1 MNFQEYLYNQGFQ
14 REDLL
19 ARMAESLELDDSR
32 SNRMESA
39 YNAIYDVLKADP
51 VFFSKVDFV
60 LYPQGSKAIGTTT
73 KPYGKDEFDLDIV
86 VHIRDLYYSYTSSEI
101 YNHLIRVFRGN
112 DVYRPK
118 LIPKNRC
125 ARINYSGD
133 FHLDILPGC
142 IVIENEDK
150 LMVPDRE
157 LASWTSTFPKGY
169 ISWFLDISKDVRQP
183 ILLRKAYESFVTL
196 AEAKAEQE
204 DLPKEDFYSKEPLKR
219 AVQLTKRYRDI
230 FFDNNPKHRTS
241 SIVLTT
247 IFAQFYQGESSIY
260 ETIDNVLNRIIN
272 NYSDYQKLFENRG
285 IYKRIKVLNPVN
297 PEEDFTDKWD
307 KDKEFY
313 NQFIAFVKSYK
324 EKWERLKKG
333 NFGVAEELFG
343 STRTKTILKAQ
354 LENLSKGKLDTLEK
368 AGLTIMSGKNHVDQM
383 GNITKNNGYE
393 SKPHR
398 NYGGI
403 ELNHKKK
410 PNNLTSKNYI
420 AAYIQKELVDKNFPW
435 LQTIVK
441 DGKLLGKGKIKP
453 KGCKKEY
460 EILIGYNINDIYR
473 KERIFILNDSQIQFG
488 KTPHLYPGNSL
499 CLYYPKDLPR
509 DMDLN
514 FVDVIPW
521 ISEWLVMYELWKKY
535 GIWLADEVKH

>member
-19 ARMAESLELDDSR
+19 ARMAESLELDNSR
-32 SNRMESA
+32 SSRMESA

-60 LYPQGSKAIGTTT
+60 VYPQGSKAIGTTT

-86 VHIRDLYYSYTSSEI
+86 VHIRDMYYNYTSSEI

-118 LIPKNRC
+118 LMPKNRC

-169 ISWFLDISKDVRQP
+169 IGWFLNIAKDVRQP
-183 ILLRKAYESFVTL
+183 ILLRKAYENFVTL

-204 DLPKEDFYSKEPLKR
+204 DLPEEDFYSKEPLKR

-230 FFDNNPKHRTS
+230 FFENNSKHRTS

-247 IFAQFYQGESSIY
+247 IFGQFYQGEASIY
-260 ETIDNVLNRIIN
+260 ETIDNVLSRIIN
-272 NYSDYQKLFENRG
+272 SYSDYELLFENRG

-313 NQFIAFVKSYK
+313 FQFIAFAKSYK

-354 LENLSKGKLDTLEK
+354 LENLSIGKSDTLEK
-368 AGLTIMSGKNHVDQM
+368 TGLTILSRKNYVDSK
-383 GNITKNNGYE
+383 GNISPDVGYE

-398 NYGGI
+398 NYGG
-403 ELNHKKK
+403 
-410 PNNLTSKNYI
+410 
-420 AAYIQKELVDKNFPW
+420 
-435 LQTIVK
+435 
-441 DGKLLGKGKIKP
+441 
-453 KGCKKEY
+453 
-460 EILIGYNINDIYR
+460 
-473 KERIFILNDSQIQFG
+473 
-488 KTPHLYPGNSL
+488 
-499 CLYYPKDLPR
+499 
-509 DMDLN
+509 
-514 FVDVIPW
+514 
-521 ISEWLVMYELWKKY
+521 
-535 GIWLADEVKH
+535 

>member
-1 MNFQEYLYNQGFQ
+1 MNFQEYLYNHGFQ

-39 YNAIYDVLKADP
+39 YNAIYDVLKADS
-51 VFFSKVDFV
+51 VFFSKFDFV
-60 LYPQGSKAIGTTT
+60 VYPQGSKAIGTTT
-73 KPYGKDEFDLDIV
+73 KPFGKDEFDLDIV
-86 VHIRDLYYSYTSSEI
+86 VHIKELYNNYTSSEI
-101 YNHLIRVFRGN
+101 YNHLIRVLRGN
-112 DVYRPK
+112 DIYRPK

-142 IVIENEDK
+142 IVVVNENK

-169 ISWFLDISKDVRQP
+169 ISWFLDIAKDVRQT
-183 ILLRKAYESFVTL
+183 ILLRKAFENFVTL

-204 DLPKEDFYSKEPLKR
+204 NLPEEDFYSKEPLKR

-230 FFDNNPKHRTS
+230 YFDGNPEHRTS

-247 IFAQFYQGESSIY
+247 IFGHLYQGEASIY
-260 ETIDNVLNRIIN
+260 ETIDNILNRIIS
-272 NYSDYQKLFENRG
+272 NYSEYQLLFESRG

-313 NQFIAFVKSYK
+313 IQFIAFAKSYK
-324 EKWERLKKG
+324 ERWERLKKG
-333 NFGVAEELFG
+333 DFGVAEELFG
-343 STRTKTILKAQ
+343 SKRTKTILKAQ
-354 LENLSKGKLDTLEK
+354 LEKLSKGKGGTIEK
-368 AGLTIMSGKNHVDQM
+368 AGLTIMRGENHVDQK
-383 GNITKNNGYE
+383 GDITNNSGYE
-393 SKPHR
+393 SKPNR

-403 ELNHKKK
+403 ELNLKTR
-410 PNNLTSKNYI
+410 LDYLSSKSYV
-420 AAYIQKELVDKNFPW
+420 AAYIQKELVDRNFSW
-435 LQTIVK
+435 LQTVVK
-441 DGKLLGKGKIKP
+441 EGKLLGKGKIKP
-453 KGCKKEY
+453 KGCKKKY
-460 EILIGYNINDIYR
+460 EVLIVYNINDPYR
-473 KERIFILNDSQIQFG
+473 KERVFILNDSQIQFG
-488 KTPHLYPGNSL
+488 KVPHLYPGNSL
-499 CLYYPKDLPR
+499 CLYYPKDFPQNL
-509 DMDLN
+509 DLN

-535 GIWLADEVKH
+535 GVWLADEVKH

>member
-1 MNFQEYLYNQGFQ
+1 MNFQEYLYNHGFQ

-51 VFFSKVDFV
+51 VFFSQVDFV
-60 LYPQGSKAIGTTT
+60 VYPQGSKAIGTTT
-73 KPYGKDEFDLDIV
+73 KPFGKDEFDLDIV
-86 VHIRDLYYSYTSSEI
+86 VHIRDLYYNYTSSEI
-101 YNHLIRVFRGN
+101 YDHLIRVLKGN
-112 DVYRPK
+112 DIYRPK
-118 LIPKNRC
+118 LISKNRC

-142 IVIENEDK
+142 IVVVNENK

-169 ISWFLDISKDVRQP
+169 ISWFLDIAKDVRQP
-183 ILLRKAYESFVTL
+183 ILLRKAFENFTTL

-204 DLPKEDFYSKEPLKR
+204 DLPEENFYSKEPLKR

-230 FFDNNPKHRTS
+230 FFSKNPKHRTS
-241 SIVLTT
+241 SIILTT
-247 IFAQFYQGESSIY
+247 IFGQFYQGEASIY
-260 ETIDNVLNRIIN
+260 ETIDNVLDRIIS
-272 NYSDYQKLFENRG
+272 NYSDYQNLFENRG

-297 PEEDFTDKWD
+297 PDEDFTDKWD

-313 NQFIAFVKSYK
+313 IQFIAFAKSYK

-333 NFGVAEELFG
+333 DFGVAEELFG
-343 STRTKTILKAQ
+343 STRTKTILKTQ
-354 LENLSKGKLDTLEK
+354 LEKLSKGKSGTLEN
-368 AGLTIMSGKNHVDQM
+368 AGLTIMGGKNHVDQK
-383 GNITKNNGYE
+383 GNITNNNGYE
-393 SKPHR
+393 SKPNR

-403 ELNHKKK
+403 ELTLNTR
-410 PNNLTSKNYI
+410 PIQDSKNYL
-420 AAYIQKELVDKNFPW
+420 AAYIQQKLVESNFPW
-435 LQTIVK
+435 LQTVVK

-453 KGCKKEY
+453 KGCKKKY
-460 EILIGYNINDIYR
+460 EILMVYNINETYR
-473 KERIFILNDSQIQFG
+473 KERVFILNDNQIQFG
-488 KTPHLYPGNSL
+488 KVPHLYPGNSL
-499 CLYYPKDLPR
+499 CLYYPKDLPLHS
-509 DMDLN
+509 DLN

-521 ISEWLVMYELWKKY
+521 ISEWLVMYELWRKY
-535 GIWLADEVKH
+535 GVWLADEIKH